1 MNTPSVAIIV
11 RTKDRPVFLARAL
24 SNIAEQTFTDY
35 TIALVN
41 DGGETKAVDALL
53 AEQPAEFRSKIQ
65 ALHRPESTGME
76 AATNAGIHA
85 TNSTF
90 IAVHD
95 DDDLWEPTFLET
107 SVRTL
112 VETGAAMSVVRT
124 DEYFERITDDGFEF
138 IDSVP
143 FWGYLEWMSIQDFF
157 RINRAVPISILYRRE
172 LHESLGYYN
181 ESLPVVGDWEFN
193 IRVASAHEVVFIQE
207 NLAHWSKR
215 VEATGANAN
224 SVYAG
229 QNLHA
234 TYDSKVRA
242 EAIRED
248 LAAGGRPGPYLYQAH
263 LANEVQD
270 AVHRVL
276 EVAER
281 NQHLLGELEQRI
293 TELER
298 QNAHLNQQISRRN
311 PRKIAQRL
319 TRGFSRR
326 DTGT

>member
-1 MNTPSVAIIV
+1 MHTPSVTIIV

-24 SNIAEQTFTDY
+24 SNIAEQTLTDY
-35 TIALVN
+35 TVALVN
-41 DGGETKAVDALL
+41 DGGDAGVVDTLL
-53 AEQPAEFRSKIQ
+53 AEQPAEFRSKVLV
-65 ALHRPESTGME
+65 LHRPESTGME

-112 VETGAAMSVVRT
+112 TETGAMMSVVRT
-124 DEYFERITDDGFEF
+124 DEYFERITDNGFEF
-138 IDSVP
+138 INSVP
-143 FWGYLEWMSIQDFF
+143 FWGCLEWISIQDFF

-172 LHESLGYYN
+172 LHENLGYYN
-181 ESLPVVGDWEFN
+181 EALPVVGDWEFN
-193 IRVASAHEVVFIQE
+193 LRVASAHEVVFINE

-224 SVYAG
+224 SVYAE
-229 QNLHA
+229 QNLHTA
-234 TYDSKVRA
+234 YDSKVRA

-248 LAAGGRPGPYLYQAH
+248 LTAGGRPGPYLYQAH

-270 AVHRVL
+270 AVHRVQETAEQNNRLLLDLSERLAAL
-276 EVAER
+276 ENSQQAADALLR
-281 NQHLLGELEQRI
+281 NSSLSTRLRMAARLL
-293 TELER
+293 
-298 QNAHLNQQISRRN
+298 RRSG
-311 PRKIAQRL
+311 KK
-319 TRGFSRR
+319 
-326 DTGT
+326 